1 MGVLRKFMSNVIRLK
16 NKPSQIRTDDL
27 LSSDSQSDK
36 PIRDLEAEREL
47 ELRNKLEKQYSDGF
61 EAGLKEGKEEGFR
74 EAKQNIEIKYEA
86 LLSEV
91 SKDYATI
98 LQALDTKLQEYEESF
113 AHLVAT
119 LSMRIAEKIIYH
131 EINERPNIEN
141 LLKEAASKIIGA
153 NKVLIRMHPEE
164 IGRLKQAG
172 VTTEYDEKRVQ
183 FETSERVSRGGVMI
197 ESEIGN
203 VDATVETRLTELFKL
218 IGQLYK
224 PGEE

>member
-1 MGVLRKFMSNVIRLK
+1 MSNVIRLK
-16 NKPSQIRTDDL
+16 NKPSKIRTDDL
-27 LSSDSQSDK
+27 PGSDSQSEK
-36 PIRDLEAEREL
+36 PMRDLEAEREL
-47 ELRNKLEKQYSDGF
+47 ELRQKLEKQYSEGY
-61 EAGLKEGKEEGFR
+61 EAGLKEGKEEGFI
-74 EAKQNIEIKYEA
+74 EAKQSIESKYES

-98 LQALDTKLQEYEESF
+98 IQALDTKLQEYEESF

-119 LSMRIAEKIIYH
+119 LSMRISEKIIYH
-131 EINERPNIEN
+131 EINEKPNIEN

-153 NKVLIRMHPEE
+153 NKVVIRMHPEE
-164 IGRLKQAG
+164 LLRLKQAG

-183 FETSERVSRGGVMI
+183 FESSERVSRGGVII

-203 VDATVETRLTELFKL
+203 VDATVETRLIELFKN
-218 IGQLYK
+218 IEQLYK

>member
-1 MGVLRKFMSNVIRLK
+1 MSNVIRLK

>member
-1 MGVLRKFMSNVIRLK
+1 MSNVIRLK

-86 LLSEV
+86 LLTEV

>member
-86 LLSEV
+86 LLTEV